1 MSPDQALTTSA
12 HLRYPLEMVPAAH
25 PSDLDARFAAAD
37 AQIERR
43 PSAPLSLDPSPRRAT
58 KLKTLREALEGD
70 ARDRDAFS
78 EALVSI
84 AESQLR
90 HFPGN
95 LFWDFDA
102 FAAQLVRFNREELR
116 EAVALSQSLME
127 RFGMNSPIRF
137 RYVHD
142 FIYGFDWARWVA
154 QDPEA
159 RSSVPPFGLDFLRY
173 IFGRGGELIEAIRAK
188 NDARY
193 PPLGSNEGARNPF
206 EFIREPREEYRLMR
220 ALASRELIPVRAY
233 ELGARGEFRHDFRAL
248 RGEVARE
255 LGLTR
260 LP

>member
-1 MSPDQALTTSA
+1 ML
-12 HLRYPLEMVPAAH
+12 LRYNGKMSGSATTV
-25 PSDLDARFAAAD
+25 DLDERIAIAD
-37 AQIERR
+37 AKIERR
-43 PSAPLSLDPSPRRAT
+43 PSAPLSLDPRPRRAT
-58 KLKTLREALEGD
+58 PLSQLRATLEPEARASE
-70 ARDRDAFS
+70 AFAD
-78 EALVSI
+78 ALVSI

-102 FAAQLVRFNREELR
+102 IAAQLARYDREELR
-116 EAVALSQSLME
+116 EAVSLSRSLME
-127 RFGMNSPIRF
+127 RFGMHSPIRF

-142 FIYGFDWARWVA
+142 FMYGFDWARWVA